1 MTFATLETID
11 NYDNIDDQFN
21 DQEDEKKKKKNVGG
35 QQDLLYLKIYLPG
48 SLEPEC
54 LKCFY

>member
-21 DQEDEKKKKKNVGG
+21 DQEDDKKKRKLLVDNKICCILKFIFQEVLNLNV
-35 QQDLLYLKIYLPG
+35 
-48 SLEPEC
+48 
-54 LKCFY
+54 

>member
-1 MTFATLETID
+1 MTFATLETKG
-11 NYDNIDDQFN
+11 NFYCRCQFN
-21 DQEDEKKKKKNVGG
+21 DQEDEEKKENVGG
-35 QQDLLYLKIYLPG
+35 QQDLLYLKIFLPG